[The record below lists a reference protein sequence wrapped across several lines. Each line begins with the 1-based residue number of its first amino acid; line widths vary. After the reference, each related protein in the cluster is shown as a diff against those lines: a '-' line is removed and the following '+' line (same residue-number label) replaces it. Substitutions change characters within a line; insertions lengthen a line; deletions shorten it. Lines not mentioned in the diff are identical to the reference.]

1 MEQLSLIEFHIK
13 QLVTR
18 ERTIMKKIYKFNDV
32 EFMTAKEKQL
42 VIKNWFRFLNQLVID
57 SGKEIVD
64 NRGNKVSI
72 VFKYFT
78 KRLYQHLTLHCSFIA
93 HYSRY
98 GFFDTYFNEPE
109 NTQLFLKQFLE
120 GKSIEYGSHWWLE
133 GDHADI
139 NHAMCEMA
147 REIAGTIVDEKAIE
161 QKNLDIERAK
171 QLLEKH
177 GLELKLR

>member
-1 MEQLSLIEFHIK
+1 
-13 QLVTR
+13 
-18 ERTIMKKIYKFNDV
+18 MKKIYEFNDV

-42 VIKNWFRFLNQLVID
+42 VIKDWFKFLNQLASGNKKEVID
-57 SGKEIVD
+57 NCG
-64 NRGNKVSI
+64 NRVPI
-72 VFKYFT
+72 VFKDFT

-98 GFFDTYFNEPE
+98 GFFETYFNEPE
-109 NTQLFLKQFLE
+109 STQLFLKQFLE